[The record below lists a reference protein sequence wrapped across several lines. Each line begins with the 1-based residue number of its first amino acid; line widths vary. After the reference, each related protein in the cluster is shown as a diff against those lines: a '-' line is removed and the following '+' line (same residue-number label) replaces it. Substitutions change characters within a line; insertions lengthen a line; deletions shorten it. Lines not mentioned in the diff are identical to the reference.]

1 MKTTARSSS
10 LDHLVDRVRLL
21 LDGDPRISERTMFG
35 GRTFLLNGHI
45 LVGCKKDGGIL
56 ISVGK
61 DNHESAKARPGT
73 TEMVHN
79 GRVMSGFFWI
89 DGDAIEDDEALED
102 WLRFA
107 EAAVAQRPLKVVKP
121 KKPRSPKT
129 PKDRL

>member
-1 MKTTARSSS
+1 MMKSETMT
-10 LDHLVDRVRLL
+10 HLAERVRMLVG
-21 LDGDPRISERTMFG
+21 DDPRITEKYMFG
-35 GRTFLLNGHI
+35 GLTFLLNGHI

-61 DNHESAKARPGT
+61 DNHDAAKARPGT

-107 EAAVAQRPLKVVKP
+107 EAAVAQRPLKVEKP
-121 KKPRSPKT
+121 KKPRKT
-129 PKDRL
+129 TAAKSAK

>member
-1 MKTTARSSS
+1 MKNSETMT
-10 LDHLVDRVRLL
+10 HLAERVRMLVG
-21 LDGDPRISERTMFG
+21 DDPRITEKYMFG
-35 GRTFLLNGHI
+35 GLTFLLNGHI

-56 ISVGK
+56 VSVGK
-61 DNHESAKARPGT
+61 DNHEAAKARSGT

-79 GRVMSGFFWI
+79 GRVMSGFFWV

-107 EAAVAQRPLKVVKP
+107 EAAVAQRPLKAEKP
-121 KKPRSPKT
+121 KKPKSPKA